1 MELFCAPTVVI
12 LMQTEL
18 VANDAALDVFA
29 GVDPNNIA
37 LLLDIDGT
45 IIDLGP
51 TPFEVDVPEELRTT
65 LSQLFELTQGAIALV
80 SGRPIKDIDL
90 LFSPLRLPAIGGHG
104 AELRVRTQ
112 VHNIAPALSE
122 EFRAQLV
129 AAAEL
134 RPGIVV
140 EDKRYSVALH
150 YRRVPQHETWLVRY
164 IAKICN
170 DFPGE
175 STEVLSGKMMFEVK
189 RPAINKGES
198 VRHLMK
204 LAPFKGRKPV
214 FIGDDVTDES
224 VFEVMPDFGGM
235 GFSVARDVEG
245 LTGIFKSPGQ
255 VRRALRRLVNGQTH

>member
-1 MELFCAPTVVI
+1 MS
-12 LMQTEL
+12 MQTQL
-18 VANDAALDVFA
+18 AANNMASDVFA
-29 GVDPNNIA
+29 GVDPEKIA

-45 IIDLGP
+45 LIDLGP
-51 TPFEVDVPEELRTT
+51 TPFEVDVPQDLKAT
-65 LSQLFELTQGAIALV
+65 LSQLIDLTQGAIALV

-90 LFSPLRLPAIGGHG
+90 LFSPLRLPAVGGHG

-112 VHNIAPALSE
+112 IHAIAPALSE
-122 EFRAQLV
+122 EFRARLV
-129 AAAEL
+129 AAAKL
-134 RPGIVV
+134 RPDIFI

-150 YRRVPQHETWLVRY
+150 YRRAPQHETWLVRY
-164 IAKICN
+164 IAKICSE
-170 DFPGE
+170 FPGE
-175 STEVLSGKMMFEVK
+175 PTEVMPGKMMFEVK

-245 LTGIFKSPGQ
+245 LTGIFKSPAE
-255 VRRALRRLVNGQTH
+255 VRRALRRLVKGQTP